1 MNAFFTILA
10 ALLLVFIVWQ
20 ARTVLPR
27 IVSFLLPVKRRLYFE
42 DDLQKPVE
50 AAKRE
55 TLRPVIEKLESLGFK
70 PLGMMVE
77 KFPLWAGV
85 SREISMTSPAAKT
98 IASLGF
104 RRRKPSYFFYTPFTG
119 GEVVITSYNSFR
131 DFNKDDF
138 VTTVVPSGEPA
149 EMLEIHQKQVEK
161 FIALGSVPFTEYTR
175 ESVIKATELYYD
187 SLYPKQQL
195 RIAGLFNLLFFIV
208 CLFLLAIL
216 IRSAMG

>member
-10 ALLLVFIVWQ
+10 ALLLIFIVWQ

-27 IVSFLLPVKRRLYFE
+27 IVSFLLPVKRHLYFE
-42 DDLQKPVE
+42 DDLQKPAE

-77 KFPLWAGV
+77 KFPLWAGT
-85 SREISMTSPAAKT
+85 SREITMVSPVVKT

-131 DFNKDDF
+131 DFTKDDF
-138 VTTVVPSGEPA
+138 VTTVVPSGEPS

-161 FIALGSVPFTEYTR
+161 FMALGYTPFTDYTR
-175 ESVIKATELYYD
+175 DSVITATRLYYD